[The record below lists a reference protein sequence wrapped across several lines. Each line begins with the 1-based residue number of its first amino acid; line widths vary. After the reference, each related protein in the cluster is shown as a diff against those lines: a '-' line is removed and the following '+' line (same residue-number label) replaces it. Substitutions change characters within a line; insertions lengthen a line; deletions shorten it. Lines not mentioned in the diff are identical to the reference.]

1 MKVDRKGWG
10 QCDRVALQ
18 QEIVSGEDS
27 QVDKQPSNIKCEADA
42 EKKRNKTKSVS
53 KSRKK
58 LLHGKVKF
66 MPHFLYYEFVRFK
79 QVETEN

>member
-1 MKVDRKGWG
+1 MMVLRCNRRLYLEKTVR
-10 QCDRVALQ
+10 
-18 QEIVSGEDS
+18 ETNSH
-27 QVDKQPSNIKCEADA
+27 SNIKCEADA
-42 EKKRNKTKSVS
+42 EKKRHKTKSVS
-53 KSRKK
+53 KRGKF